1 MLLWLF
7 LLSFFIQCLSASNRP
22 SSDYSMYPSRSAS
35 RKSEGP
41 DIDMTSIIKY
51 ASLGASFYLGNRLAH
66 FLDSKFISKFPDPIE
81 AFNVTVIADLQRE
94 QEELWRIVYSISEG
108 QGEQMSA
115 ISQATELKIREL
127 ESVLKDF
134 MEKITMKLSD
144 VERAVD
150 QVSEVDTKLTT
161 LQSAMSQIVSDV
173 AKYERA
179 LSAVKE
185 SIPRILS
192 SHDSKVIERLRSFSQ
207 EVKSILQGR
216 SK

>member
-1 MLLWLF
+1 
-7 LLSFFIQCLSASNRP
+7 
-22 SSDYSMYPSRSAS
+22 
-35 RKSEGP
+35 
-41 DIDMTSIIKY
+41 
-51 ASLGASFYLGNRLAH
+51 
-66 FLDSKFISKFPDPIE
+66 
-81 AFNVTVIADLQRE
+81 
-94 QEELWRIVYSISEG
+94 
-108 QGEQMSA
+108 MSA